1 MRSQVPRLV
10 AWIFCSAI
18 GAAFADEPLRL
29 ADCRLESAV
38 AGGSVAARCGYYVV
52 RENRDDPHDEV
63 GKELQLHVA
72 VIPALRLKPAADPL
86 FILSGGPGQAASD
99 FYLSVAP
106 AFARIRRDRDLVL
119 VDQRGTGRSNRL
131 DCELPDDSE
140 FIVFDPQKIQAAVRG
155 CLTSLPGD
163 PRYYTTS
170 IAVRDLDD
178 VRAWLGYRQVNLYGI
193 SYGTRVAQHY
203 MRRYPDRVRTALLD
217 GAVPAEV
224 ALGPDIAIEAQ
235 RAVDTTLQRC
245 TRDEACAHEFP
256 DISAQFTALQ
266 ERLRK
271 EPVKLSIPHPITG
284 ALTNTTLDEARLGAA
299 VRLLTYA
306 DETVSTL
313 PLLIHE
319 AQSLRDMQSLAAQ
332 YLRVES
338 DVSEQIAE
346 GMHFAVVCSEDAP
359 RWAQENVSEE
369 QLAKTYLGTA
379 FMRGM
384 RAVCDEWPR
393 GPVDADFGAPL
404 QSSVPTLILSGGN
417 DPVTPDHYAVEIM
430 KGLLHGKHLI
440 AAGQGHGQL
449 ATGCIPRL
457 TAEVIAAGSPAALD
471 DSCVRN
477 IRPTPFLLSRTA
489 PAP

>member
-1 MRSQVPRLV
+1 L
-10 AWIFCSAI
+10 
-18 GAAFADEPLRL
+18 ADEPLRL
-29 ADCRLESAV
+29 ADCRLESGL
-38 AGGSVAARCGYYVV
+38 AGGSVAARCGHYRV
-52 RENRDDPHDEV
+52 RENRDDPHDKV

-131 DCELPDDSE
+131 NCDLPDDSE
-140 FIVFDPQKIQAAVRG
+140 FVVLDPQKLQAVMRE
-155 CLTSLPGD
+155 CLANLPGD

-170 IAVRDLDD
+170 IAVRDLDE
-178 VRAWLGYRQVNLYGI
+178 VRAALGYSTVNLYGI

-203 MRRYPDRVRTALLD
+203 MRRYPDRVRSAILD

-224 ALGPDIAIEAQ
+224 ALGPDVAIEAQ
-235 RAVDTTLQRC
+235 RAIDSTLQRC
-245 TRDEACAHEFP
+245 AREHDGCGREFP
-256 DISAQFTALQ
+256 DISAQFAALQ

-271 EPVKLSIPHPITG
+271 EPVKISLPHPLTG
-284 ALTNTTLDEARLGAA
+284 SLTNTTLDAARLGAA
-299 VRLLTYA
+299 VRLLSYA

-319 AQSLRDMQSLAAQ
+319 AQSLRDPQALAAQ

-359 RWAQENVSEE
+359 RWAQQDISEE

-379 FMRGM
+379 FMHSM
-384 RAVCDEWPR
+384 RAVCEEWPR
-393 GPVDADFGAPL
+393 GPVDPDFGEPL
-404 QSSVPTLILSGGN
+404 QSNVPTLILSGSN
-417 DPVTPDHYAVEIM
+417 DPVTPERYAEQIV
-430 KGLLHGKHLI
+430 KRFRNGKHLI

-457 TAEVIAAGSPAALD
+457 TAEFIAAGSPAALD
-471 DSCVRN
+471 DHCART
-477 IRPTPFLLSRTA
+477 IRPTPFMLSRTA